1 MLDALRRSALLLA
14 LLAVLPVQAQ
24 SLYRCG
30 NTLQDKPCAD
40 GNGSEIIL
48 DSREPASKTAKSSK
62 SSKSASSSR
71 PPDEFCAQQGD
82 AAMRM
87 RWEKEGGRTEA
98 EQISRNP
105 ANSAFIRYVY
115 YKRGSALDVRR
126 QVEADCMQ
134 TRAKAESAAV
144 VAPTFTPAVAASAP
158 LAPPP
163 PAPAAVPAAS
173 SASSSQ
179 TSSDNRRGGGIPIQ
193 NSEAASRPVDEALC
207 RNLLDSAKRIRDRQR
222 AGGNAATMLDLNRL
236 QQELTEQLRLSGC

>member
-48 DSREPASKTAKSSK
+48 DSGPPAAKNSK

-71 PPDEFCAQQGD
+71 PPDEFCSQQGD

-134 TRAKAESAAV
+134 TRAKAEAAAV
-144 VAPTFTPAVAASAP
+144 APGFTPAIAASAP

-163 PAPAAVPAAS
+163 PPPAPDVPAAS
-173 SASSSQ
+173 SANAAQ
-179 TSSDNRRGGGIPIQ
+179 TSSESRRGGGIPIK

>member
-1 MLDALRRSALLLA
+1 MLDALRHSVLLWV

-48 DSREPASKTAKSSK
+48 DSREPATKSSK
-62 SSKSASSSR
+62 SSRSASSSR
-71 PPDEFCAQQGD
+71 PPDEYCVQQGE

-105 ANSAFIRYVY
+105 ANSGFIRYVY
-115 YKRGSALDVRR
+115 FKRGSALDVRR
-126 QVEADCMQ
+126 QVEAECMQ
-134 TRAKAESAAV
+134 TRAKAETAAV
-144 VAPTFTPAVAASAP
+144 VAPTFTPAVAASVP

-163 PAPAAVPAAS
+163 PAPEVPAAS
-173 SASSSQ
+173 SASASQ
-179 TSSDNRRGGGIPIQ
+179 TNIDSRRGGGIPIK

-236 QQELTEQLRLSGC
+236 QQELAEQLRLSGC